1 MKVSLMAL
9 TMGVTFQALCL
20 VIGIFS
26 TTQQEQNFA
35 NFVGFFSSLLTIASL
50 ICVFEDTKNGR
61 K

>member
-9 TMGVTFQALCL
+9 TMGVVFQFVCL

-26 TTQQEQNFA
+26 TNQQEQNFA
-35 NFVGFFSSLLTIASL
+35 NFVGFFSAMLTIGAL
-50 ICVFEDTKNGR
+50 ISVFEDTKNGR